1 MHTST
6 NNMNPRLCAAI
17 LFLLISTLFSHAQEE
32 EKNPPTPPA
41 QLENH
46 LQAPPNPAVY
56 PLTLLGGEALRS
68 ITIMD
73 RELLPLSATLKNISD
88 KPVKIIS
95 IRSNCSCLKVDKY
108 NDISLKPGDTLPL
121 KLSLD
126 AKHLKKD
133 DENDFE
139 KRIIVMSE
147 GFAPTYAS
155 IEGTVKNMFSFEP
168 AQAIDLGE
176 FIGDVSTWER
186 TFHIKSLFPQ
196 EKLALKSPTDNRFF
210 NLAIT
215 QTSPQD
221 FQLKVTPRSPFPI
234 FTIKEI
240 IDLDVEG
247 IPNYGPLQ
255 VVVLGT
261 PKGLRFAL
269 LTDRKYVKKEK
280 LQTDTPLEFD
290 VPITLSSLLPQR
302 PKHGLSRRKR
312 ASNNLIANLPVN
324 DEEEKARPLDQPDSW
339 RPFIKDI
346 SVKELPEGVSIEL
359 QPDVQGIKAHFTLQ
373 PQFLK
378 NEEPAFRAVF
388 LFRAQRFGIFH
399 FKAK

>member
-1 MHTST
+1 M
-6 NNMNPRLCAAI
+6 
-17 LFLLISTLFSHAQEE
+17 
-32 EKNPPTPPA
+32 
-41 QLENH
+41 
-46 LQAPPNPAVY
+46 
-56 PLTLLGGEALRS
+56 
-68 ITIMD
+68 
-73 RELLPLSATLKNISD
+73 
-88 KPVKIIS
+88 
-95 IRSNCSCLKVDKY
+95 
-108 NDISLKPGDTLPL
+108 
-121 KLSLD
+121 
-126 AKHLKKD
+126 
-133 DENDFE
+133 
-139 KRIIVMSE
+139 
-147 GFAPTYAS
+147 
-155 IEGTVKNMFSFEP
+155 
-168 AQAIDLGE
+168 
-176 FIGDVSTWER
+176 
-186 TFHIKSLFPQ
+186 
-196 EKLALKSPTDNRFF
+196 
-210 NLAIT
+210 
-215 QTSPQD
+215 
-221 FQLKVTPRSPFPI
+221 
-234 FTIKEI
+234 
-240 IDLDVEG
+240 
-247 IPNYGPLQ
+247 
-255 VVVLGT
+255 VLGT

-302 PKHGLSRRKR
+302 PKHGLSRRKK